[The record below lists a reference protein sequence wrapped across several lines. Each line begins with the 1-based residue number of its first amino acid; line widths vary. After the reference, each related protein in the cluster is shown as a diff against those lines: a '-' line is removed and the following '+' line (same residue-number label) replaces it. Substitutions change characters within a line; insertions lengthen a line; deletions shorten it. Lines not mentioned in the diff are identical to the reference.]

1 MIGNPK
7 AGDVNTKAGNLTA
20 ELMDLDP
27 EASALWMLRDRP
39 DSFRQ
44 PEESYPDL
52 ARAAAGRTGELAA
65 RLAPELA
72 ACRAADA
79 AASFTAQRRYW
90 VHALTTTGGF
100 VLALVSVITWS
111 QGKGS
116 AFGWVA
122 AALAAIAV
130 VAAALTMDE
139 YGAAQQRWAARRDK
153 YGLLVDAFEDAVAGL
168 LRKIILER
176 TPDEKKY
183 GSLFD
188 SRFAPTLVGIG
199 IEKATSSTTYLD
211 LVRFIADHPT
221 SAIGIAGPRGVGKST
236 MMQQLIASDRA
247 SLGIRVPAP
256 KRYEPGEL
264 VRLIH
269 GTLAQEIL
277 QPGAGMYVSTTPTRG
292 RRSLLVNVLKGFL
305 FAVALVVLLF
315 LWSEEQSSS
324 SGASEWG
331 VSTLTVFLFV
341 AFGAWLG
348 LFLRSLWRVLVDL
361 RRGADAPFPWP
372 MTPAEELRRLARAE
386 LAYLHFTETTQAKNG
401 VRLKLGLFTLS
412 GEDQVSVAERTATEA
427 DGVEQ
432 LRRFLRAVVRVTGSL
447 VIICV
452 DELDKM
458 DRPEDVVAV
467 VNGIKDL
474 FHIRS
479 VHVLVSVSTDAM
491 HSFAARGVVVRDVFD
506 SAFDEVVEVSR
517 LTYQESAELL
527 ALRATDFSF
536 PAMYFCH
543 AWSGG
548 HPRDLIRA
556 ARACVTYRAKQG
568 EDGEKAQP
576 VPLAEV
582 VDAVLADDVFAMLRA
597 VIEKL
602 RSEDTTTTL
611 VPDVIA
617 FRDLLDEQDGPL
629 HLRLRAAMNVAD
641 LPVIEGPA
649 SEATML
655 VQTLSPYLRL
665 AALISEFFAP
675 ARPPSDWRFDSAP
688 GARAT
693 SVRNAIDDLGDARVA
708 MSGHPLEAERATRRA
723 AAAVA
728 ATSPPTAAAR

>member
-1 MIGNPK
+1 
-7 AGDVNTKAGNLTA
+7 VNTKAGDLTA
-20 ELMDLDP
+20 ELTGLDP
-27 EASALWMLRDRP
+27 EVSALRTLRDRP
-39 DSFRQ
+39 DDFRQ
-44 PEESYPDL
+44 PEESYADL
-52 ARAAAGRTGELAA
+52 ATSAAGRIGELAA

-72 ACRAADA
+72 ACRTANA

-90 VHALTTTGGF
+90 GPALTTIGGF
-100 VLALVSVITWS
+100 VLAVASFITWGL
-111 QGKGS
+111 GKGS

-122 AALAAIAV
+122 AALAAIGV
-130 VAAALTMDE
+130 VAAAITVTE

-153 YGLLVDAFEDAVAGL
+153 HGLLVDAFDDAVAGL

-176 TPDEKKY
+176 TSDDKKY
-183 GSLFD
+183 GPLFD

-199 IEKATSSTTYLD
+199 IDKATSSTTYLD

-236 MMQQLIASDRA
+236 MMQQLIARDRD
-247 SLGIRVPAP
+247 SLGIRIPAP

-277 QPGAGMYVSTTPTRG
+277 QPGAGPYMSATPNRG
-292 RRSLLVNVLKGFL
+292 RRALLVNALKGFL
-305 FAVALVVLLF
+305 FVLALVVLLF
-315 LWSEEQSSS
+315 LWSEEQSGSS
-324 SGASEWG
+324 NTPEWE
-331 VSTLTVFLFV
+331 VSTFTVFLFV

-348 LFLRSLWRVLVDL
+348 LFLRSLWRVLVNL
-361 RRGADAPFPWP
+361 RRGVDTPFPWP
-372 MTPAEELRRLARAE
+372 TTPAEDLRRLARAE
-386 LAYLHFTETTQAKNG
+386 LAHLQYTETAQAKNG
-401 VRLKLGLFTLS
+401 VQLKLGLFTLS

-427 DGVEQ
+427 DGVER
-432 LRRFLRAVVRVTGSL
+432 LRRFLRAVVRVTTSK

-491 HSFAARGVVVRDVFD
+491 HSFAARGVIVRDVFD

-517 LTYQESAELL
+517 LTYQESADLL

-556 ARACVTYRAKQG
+556 ARACITYRAKQG
-568 EDGEKAQP
+568 EDSGEARR
-576 VPLAEV
+576 VPLGEV

-602 RSEDTTTTL
+602 RSEDTTTSL

-617 FRDLLDEQDGPL
+617 FRDLLNEQDGRL
-629 HLRLRAAMNVAD
+629 HLRVQAAMNVAD

-655 VQTLSPYLRL
+655 VRTLSPYLRL
-665 AALISEFFAP
+665 VALISEFFAP
-675 ARPPSDWRFDSAP
+675 ARPPSDWRFDPAP
-688 GARAT
+688 HAPAT
-693 SVRNAIDDLGDARVA
+693 LVRNAIDDLAGARVA

-728 ATSPPTAAAR
+728 AASPLSAAVT